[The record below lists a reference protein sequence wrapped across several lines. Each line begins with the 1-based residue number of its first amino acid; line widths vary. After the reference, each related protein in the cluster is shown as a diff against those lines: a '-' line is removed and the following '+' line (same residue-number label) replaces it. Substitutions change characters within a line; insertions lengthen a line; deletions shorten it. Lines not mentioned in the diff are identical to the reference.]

1 MNLSDARIWFRYRC
15 KITSHIKGN
24 MSSMYKDNMA
34 CRYFKSGKEETQE
47 HLEECDFT
55 IEMRKTL
62 DLKKETDK
70 LILWRRI
77 THALKDL
84 YDKKQIKM

>member
-1 MNLSDARIWFRYRC
+1 MNTILKVNEGVGPLSGSLWFFV
-15 KITSHIKGN
+15 SF
-24 MSSMYKDNMA
+24 MMA
-34 CRYFKSGKEETQE
+34 NTLFIVTPSWKSGIEETQE